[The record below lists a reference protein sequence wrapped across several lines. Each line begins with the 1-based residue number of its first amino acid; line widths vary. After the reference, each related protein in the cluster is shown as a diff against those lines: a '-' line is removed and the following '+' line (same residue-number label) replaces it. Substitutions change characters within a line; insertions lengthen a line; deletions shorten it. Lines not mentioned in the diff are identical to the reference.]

1 MEWTAQQ
8 LRLLYL
14 VQLVSEA
21 GQVFKHTFHSMDY
34 TPTRGPNHLGL

>member
-21 GQVFKHTFHSMDY
+21 GQVQD
-34 TPTRGPNHLGL
+34 PTTWTVFQQDGPNQLGLC